1 MKLLLLDYDNT
12 IARPQSK
19 PSLKTL
25 QTLALLSQ
33 KNYVAVIT
41 GGRSFT
47 ELKKLFVKNLPKG
60 KEAILQNILLC
71 TEYGNL
77 IYSYEK
83 KWSILSK
90 STPLKEVEAAKIREL
105 IENISWNKYGIQKS
119 YGQRIRKRISYISI
133 DCLGKNAPR
142 NIKERWDSSK
152 KKRESIKE
160 EIQVKIDK
168 KYDIYIT
175 GRNTIDIIPK
185 GFNKADCV
193 LRLCRLLSIS
203 LKECIFFGDEFNK
216 DGNDYPILA
225 LGIQH
230 YKVENPAE
238 TLRLLNNI

>member
-47 ELKKLFVKNLPKG
+47 ELKKLFVKNLPKE
-60 KEAILQNILLC
+60 KKALLQSIFLC

-77 IYSYEK
+77 IYSWDK
-83 KWSILSK
+83 KWSVLSK
-90 STPLKEVEAAKIREL
+90 STPLRESEAEKVRKL
-105 IENISWNKYGIQKS
+105 IENITWSKYGIQKS
-119 YGQRIRKRISYISI
+119 YGRRIRKRISYISI
-133 DCLGKNAPR
+133 DCLGMNAPR
-142 NIKERWDSSK
+142 EIKERWDSNK

-160 EIQVKIDK
+160 EIQEEIDK

-193 LRLCRLLSIS
+193 LRLCRLLNID

-216 DGNDYPILA
+216 DGNDYPILS
-225 LGIQH
+225 LGIKH
-230 YKVENPAE
+230 YKVENPEE
-238 TLRLLNNI
+238 TLKLLNNI